1 MGADTGRRAL
11 VTGSS
16 GFVGG
21 HLARRLAADGWRV
34 AGLSHRPPPEAAAGP
49 DGAAERLADVR
60 DLASVRDAAREARP
74 EVVFHLAAQASVPV
88 SMRDPAAD
96 AATNVLGSVH
106 VALAAAEAGARRLVF
121 FSTGGALYG
130 QPDAVPVRED
140 APIAPGSVYGASK
153 IAAEHELGALCPH
166 LGLELSI
173 VRPGNVYGPGQD
185 AAGESGVIAIFAA
198 RMLAGEPVTIFGDG
212 SQQRDYVY
220 VGDVVEAAL
229 LAADREPAVCHVGS
243 GEGTSTRQIFDALAA
258 LTGYGLPPRL
268 AAERPGDIARIRLD
282 SARARSRWGW
292 TARTPLDEGLAATV
306 AWFRERQAAR
316 AR

>member
-1 MGADTGRRAL
+1 MGADSGRRAV

-34 AGLSHRPPPEAAAGP
+34 TGLSHLPPAGPPAAG
-49 DGAAERLADVR
+49 ATERLADVR
-60 DLASVRDAAREARP
+60 DFAAVCDIVAGARP
-74 EVVFHLAAQASVPV
+74 EVVFHLAAQASVPA
-88 SMRDPAAD
+88 SMRDPAGD

-130 QPDAVPVRED
+130 QPDALPVRED
-140 APIAPGSVYGASK
+140 APITPDSVYGASK

-185 AAGESGVIAIFAA
+185 AAGESGVIAIFAT

-212 SQQRDYVY
+212 SQERDYVY
-220 VGDVVEAAL
+220 AGDVVEAAL
-229 LAADREPAVCHVGS
+229 LAADREPAVCHAGT
-243 GEGTSTRQIFDALAA
+243 GEGTSTRQVFDALAA
-258 LTGYGLPPRL
+258 LCGYALPPRH

-282 SARARSRWGW
+282 PARARERWGW
-292 TARTPLDEGLAATV
+292 TARTPLAEGLAATV
-306 AWFRERQAAR
+306 EWFRGQRAGGAR
-316 AR
+316 